1 MWQRTYGTAPDELN
15 SGEESGI
22 DIAVPPD
29 NSGIVVLGNY
39 RDGNIFLA
47 KFSTEGA
54 VIWDLTWGGNQE
66 GATAVAI
73 APDGTIYVTG
83 ATSAFGAGEADAFLL
98 SFTPTGT
105 LNWQR
110 AWGGDFFDV
119 PRGVVV
125 ATDGNIFIT
134 GDTGNSAFL
143 VAFSPD
149 GTVGVQRE
157 WGVVGK
163 TGIPNDDQ
171 TFAFGIAAAPDG
183 GAFVVGD
190 TVGTGFNPNLVA
202 ARFDS
207 GGNLVWLRVGGPG
220 FGSAQDVAV
229 AADGSLH
236 ITGNV
241 LTELSGADAFV
252 WNVLANGKGQAAAV
266 WGGGDPFEGE
276 RGVSIASGPD
286 GAIVLA
292 GSGGASPYVFDRGFK
307 NAKAADSFLAEF
319 AGTVTEPAGVVGA
332 TAAVV
337 AIPAGSE
344 TFAGSSDAF
353 LLRIQP

>member
-1 MWQRTYGTAPDELN
+1 MHLDHALSPY
-15 SGEESGI
+15 
-22 DIAVPPD
+22 
-29 NSGIVVLGNY
+29 
-39 RDGNIFLA
+39 GNIFLA

-110 AWGGDFFDV
+110 TWGGDFFDV
-119 PRGVVV
+119 PRGVAV
-125 ATDGNIFIT
+125 ATDGSIYIT

-143 VAFSPD
+143 VKFSPD
-149 GTVGVQRE
+149 GAVGVQRE

-190 TVGTGFNPNLVA
+190 TSGTGFNPNLVA

-207 GGNLVWLRVGGPG
+207 GGNFVWLRVGGPG

-241 LTELSGADAFV
+241 LTEPSGADAFV
-252 WNVLANGKGQAAAV
+252 WSVLANGKGHDAAI

-276 RGVSIASGPD
+276 RAASIASGPG
-286 GAIVLA
+286 GAIVVA
-292 GSGGASPYVFDRGFK
+292 GSAGASPYAFGRGSK
-307 NAKAADSFLAEF
+307 NAKAADAFLAAF
-319 AGTVTEPAGVVGA
+319 AGTVTEPAGVVGV

-337 AIPAGSE
+337 ATPEGSE